1 MWPTP
6 DAFPRSTL
14 CFTEMLGG
22 LFLASA
28 DAAQRMQFLVGRLA
42 VGTADNCLRT
52 HILRGDDIVFAADRA
67 ELEHRISLLMEA
79 SAEGCITIIRHY
91 IEIRGVG
98 VIDVQQLFGMGA
110 VQFDTEIDLVIQ
122 LEDWNKD
129 REYDRLGLEEE
140 YTEYLGNKVVCHA
153 LPVRPGRNL
162 AVIVEAAAVNHRQ
175 KKMGYNAAKELY
187 RRVQEN
193 LMRGD
198 DDDE

>member
-79 SAEGCITIIRHY
+79 SAEGCVTIIRHY
-91 IEIRGVG
+91 IEEVTAAHIRCLQGVFETG
-98 VIDVQQLFGMGA
+98 APTAPLLQLTRA
-110 VQFDTEIDLVIQ
+110 TPST
-122 LEDWNKD
+122 KPA
-129 REYDRLGLEEE
+129 GLRPAR
-140 YTEYLGNKVVCHA
+140 HA
-153 LPVRPGRNL
+153 TL
-162 AVIVEAAAVNHRQ
+162 
-175 KKMGYNAAKELY
+175 NA
-187 RRVQEN
+187 
-193 LMRGD
+193 RG
-198 DDDE
+198 